1 MGEGCLPAGRQ
12 GVRVNMNLSPSPSS
26 PPARGGESFCC
37 YFLFNGGSKMPKLMI
52 KNIGT
57 LVSGNISNPLLNADT
72 LMIEGGLIQKVGRE
86 KSLDTKG
93 VDQVMDIGGMTI
105 TPGLI
110 DSHCHPV
117 LGDFTP
123 RQKMLDFIESSL
135 HGGVTTLISA
145 GEVHLAGRPK
155 DVAGTK
161 ALAILA
167 AKSFASARPAGVKVL
182 GGGLILESGLQEKDF
197 EELAKEGVKVVG
209 EIGLGGVKSPK
220 DAAPMVKWA
229 KKYGM
234 VVMMH
239 TGGTS
244 IPGSTTVPAD
254 DVIAADPD
262 IVSHINGGPTA
273 ISIKEAEK
281 LIRETS
287 LTLEI
292 VHCGNSKMIVDV
304 MKIVKELK
312 AYPRIIIGNDAP
324 SGTGVIPLGILRVI
338 NFLASLCDAKAEEA
352 IAMATGNTAKV
363 YKLNRGV
370 VEVGKEADLVIMD
383 APMGSVGKDALS
395 AIEAGD
401 IPGIAGVMIDGV
413 MKIGVSRNTPPP
425 NGKIV
430 TSKA

>member
-1 MGEGCLPAGRQ
+1 MG
-12 GVRVNMNLSPSPSS
+12 
-26 PPARGGESFCC
+26 
-37 YFLFNGGSKMPKLMI
+37 KLMV

-57 LVSGNISNPLLNADT
+57 LVSGDISSPLSKGDAIV
-72 LMIEGGLIQKVGRE
+72 IEGALIQAVGRE
-86 KSLDTKG
+86 KDLDVKG
-93 VDQVMDIGGMTI
+93 VEQVIDVQGMTVS
-105 TPGLI
+105 PGLI

-161 ALAILA
+161 ALAVLA
-167 AKSFASARPAGVKVL
+167 AKSFANARPGGVKVL
-182 GGGLILESGLQEKDF
+182 GGGLILEPGLQEKDF
-197 EELAKEGVKVVG
+197 EELARDGVRVVG
-209 EIGLGGVKSPK
+209 EIGLGAVKTPK

-244 IPGSTTVPAD
+244 IPGSSTVPAA
-254 DVIAADPD
+254 DVIATDPD
-262 IVSHINGGPTA
+262 VISHINGGTTA
-273 ISIKEAEK
+273 VSVQEAEK
-281 LIRETS
+281 LVRNTS
-287 LTLEI
+287 LAIEI
-292 VHCGNSKMIVDV
+292 VHCGNMKMICDV
-304 MKIVKELK
+304 MKMVKESK
-312 AYPRIIIGNDAP
+312 AYHRVIIGNDAP

-338 NFLASLCDAKAEEA
+338 NFVASLCGVKAEEA
-352 IAMATGNTAKV
+352 IAMATGNTARV

-370 VEVGKEADLVIMD
+370 IAAGKEADLVIMD
-383 APMGSVGKDALS
+383 APLGSVGKDALS

-401 IPGIAGVMIDGV
+401 IPGVAGVLVDGQ
-413 MKIGVSRNTPPP
+413 MKIGVSRNTPPAVR
-425 NGKIV
+425 KV
-430 TSKA
+430 VSSKP

>member
-1 MGEGCLPAGRQ
+1 
-12 GVRVNMNLSPSPSS
+12 
-26 PPARGGESFCC
+26 
-37 YFLFNGGSKMPKLMI
+37 MI

-57 LVSGNISNPLLNADT
+57 LVSGDISNPLLTGDA
-72 LMIEGGLIQKVGRE
+72 LIVEGGLIQAIGKEKELDVRGIEQVIDVG
-86 KSLDTKG
+86 K
-93 VDQVMDIGGMTI
+93 MTL

-135 HGGVTTLISA
+135 HGGVTTAISA
-145 GEVHLAGRPK
+145 GEVHLPGRPK

-167 AKSFASARPAGVKVL
+167 AKSFANARPSGVKVL
-182 GGGLILESGLQEKDF
+182 GGSIILEPGLQEKDF
-197 EELAKEGVKVVG
+197 EELAREGVKVVA

-220 DAAPMVKWA
+220 EAAPMVKWA

-244 IPGSTTVPAD
+244 IPGSATVSAD
-254 DVIAADPD
+254 DVIATDPD

-273 ISIKEAEK
+273 VSFAEAEK
-281 LIRETS
+281 LIRKTA

-292 VHCGNSKMIVDV
+292 AHCGNSKMIVDV
-304 MKIVKELK
+304 MKIVKEMK

-338 NFLASLCDAKAEEA
+338 NFLASLCGVKAEEA

-363 YKLNRGV
+363 YRLNRGV
-370 VEVGKEADLVIMD
+370 IEVGREADLVIMD
-383 APMGSVGKDALS
+383 SPLGSVGKDALS

-401 IPGIAGVMIDGV
+401 IPGIAAVLIDGQ

-430 TSKA
+430 VSKL

>member
-1 MGEGCLPAGRQ
+1 MA
-12 GVRVNMNLSPSPSS
+12 
-26 PPARGGESFCC
+26 
-37 YFLFNGGSKMPKLMI
+37 KLMI

-57 LVSGNISNPLLNADT
+57 LVSGDISNPILNADA
-72 LMIEGGLIQKVGRE
+72 LLIDGGLIQSVGKE
-86 KSLDTKG
+86 KNLDTKG
-93 VDQVMDIGGMTI
+93 VDQGVDVGGMTV

-123 RQKMLDFIESSL
+123 RQKMLDYIESSL
-135 HGGVTTLISA
+135 HGGVTTVISA
-145 GEVHLAGRPK
+145 GEAHLPGRPK

-167 AKSFASARPAGVKVL
+167 AKSFASARPGGVKVL
-182 GGGLILESGLQEKDF
+182 GGSLILEPGLQEKDF

-220 DAAPMVKWA
+220 DAVPMVKWA

-244 IPGSTTVPAD
+244 IPGSTTVPAE
-254 DVIAADPD
+254 DVIATDPD

-273 ISIKEAEK
+273 ISLAEAEK
-281 LIRETS
+281 LIRKTS
-287 LTLEI
+287 LILEI
-292 VHCGNSKMIVDV
+292 VHCGNSKMIVDA
-304 MKIVKELK
+304 MKMVKEVK
-312 AYPRIIIGNDAP
+312 AYPRVIIGNDAP
-324 SGTGVIPLGILRVI
+324 SGTGVVPLGILRVI
-338 NFLASLCDAKAEEA
+338 NFLASLCDVKAEEA

-363 YKLNRGV
+363 YRLNRGV
-370 VEVGKEADLVIMD
+370 IEVGKEADLVIMD

-401 IPGIAGVMIDGV
+401 IPGIAGVLIDGQ

-425 NGKIV
+425 NRKIV
-430 TSKA
+430 TSKPQ

>member
-1 MGEGCLPAGRQ
+1 MA
-12 GVRVNMNLSPSPSS
+12 
-26 PPARGGESFCC
+26 
-37 YFLFNGGSKMPKLMI
+37 KLMI

-57 LVSGNISNPLLNADT
+57 LASGNISNPILDADT
-72 LMIEGGLIQKVGRE
+72 IVIEGGLIQAVGNG
-86 KSLDTKG
+86 KNLDTKG

-135 HGGVTTLISA
+135 HGGVTSLISA

-182 GGGLILESGLQEKDF
+182 GGGLILEPGLQEKDF

-254 DVIAADPD
+254 DVIATDPD

-273 ISIKEAEK
+273 ISISEAER
-281 LIRETS
+281 LIRKTS
-287 LTLEI
+287 LALEI
-292 VHCGNSKMIVDV
+292 VHCGNSKMIVEV
-304 MKIVKELK
+304 MKIVKEAK

-338 NFLASLCDAKAEEA
+338 NFLASLCGVKAEEA
-352 IAMATGNTAKV
+352 IAMATGNTARI
-363 YKLNRGV
+363 YKLKRGV

-383 APMGSVGKDALS
+383 APMGSVGKNALS

-413 MKIGVSRNTPPP
+413 MKIGVSKNTPPP

-430 TSKA
+430 TSQM

>member
-1 MGEGCLPAGRQ
+1 MA
-12 GVRVNMNLSPSPSS
+12 
-26 PPARGGESFCC
+26 
-37 YFLFNGGSKMPKLMI
+37 KLMI
-52 KNIGT
+52 KNIGA

-72 LMIEGGLIQKVGRE
+72 LIIEGGLIQKVGRE
-86 KSLDTKG
+86 KGLDNKG

-182 GGGLILESGLQEKDF
+182 GGGLILEPGLQEKDF

-220 DAAPMVKWA
+220 DAAPMIRWA

-281 LIRETS
+281 LIRKTS

-304 MKIVKELK
+304 MKIVKEAK

-324 SGTGVIPLGILRVI
+324 SGTGVIPLSILRVI
-338 NFLASLCDAKAEEA
+338 NFLASLCDVKGEEA

-363 YKLNRGV
+363 YKLNRGII
-370 VEVGKEADLVIMD
+370 EVGKEADLVIMD

-401 IPGIAGVMIDGV
+401 IPGIAGVLIDGQ

>member
-1 MGEGCLPAGRQ
+1 
-12 GVRVNMNLSPSPSS
+12 
-26 PPARGGESFCC
+26 
-37 YFLFNGGSKMPKLMI
+37 MPKLLI
-52 KNIGT
+52 KNIGI
-57 LVSGNISNPLLNADT
+57 LVSGDISRPLLNADAV
-72 LMIEGGLIQKVGRE
+72 LVEGGMIQAVGKE
-86 KSLDTKG
+86 KDLDLRG
-93 VDQVMDIGGMTI
+93 VDQVMDVGGMAV

-135 HGGVTTLISA
+135 HGGVTTVISA
-145 GEVHLAGRPK
+145 GEVHLPGRPK

-167 AKSFASARPAGVKVL
+167 AKSFAAARPGGVKVL
-182 GGGLILESGLQEKDF
+182 GGALILEPGLQEKDF
-197 EELAKEGVKVVG
+197 EELAREGVRVVG
-209 EIGLGGVKSPK
+209 EIGLGGIKGPK

-244 IPGSTTVPAD
+244 IPGSSTVPAE
-254 DVIAADPD
+254 DVITAGAD

-273 ISIKEAEK
+273 VSLGEAEK
-281 LIRETS
+281 LIRSTT
-287 LTLEI
+287 LTLEV
-292 VHCGNSKMIVDV
+292 VHCGNLKMIVEA
-304 MKIVKELK
+304 MKIVKEVK

-338 NFLASLCDAKAEEA
+338 NFLASLCGVKAEEA

-363 YKLNRGV
+363 YRLNRGL
-370 VEVGKEADLVIMD
+370 VEPGKEADLAIMD
-383 APMGSVGKDALS
+383 APLGSVGRDALS

-401 IPGIAGVMIDGV
+401 IPGVAGVLIDGQ

-425 NGKIV
+425 NRKVVTGK
-430 TSKA
+430 A

>member
-1 MGEGCLPAGRQ
+1 MA
-12 GVRVNMNLSPSPSS
+12 
-26 PPARGGESFCC
+26 
-37 YFLFNGGSKMPKLMI
+37 KLMI

-57 LVSGNISNPLLNADT
+57 LVSGNISNPVLNADAI
-72 LMIEGGLIQKVGRE
+72 LIEGGLIQAVGKE

-167 AKSFASARPAGVKVL
+167 AKSYASARPAGVKVL
-182 GGGLILESGLQEKDF
+182 GGGLILEPGLQEKDF

-234 VVMMH
+234 IVMMH

-273 ISIKEAEK
+273 ISIQEAEK
-281 LIRETS
+281 LIRKTS
-287 LTLEI
+287 LALEI
-292 VHCGNSKMIVDV
+292 VHCGNSKMIVGV
-304 MKIVKELK
+304 MKIVKEGK

-338 NFLASLCDAKAEEA
+338 NFLASLCEVKAEEA

-413 MKIGVSRNTPPP
+413 TKIGVSRNTPPP

>member
-1 MGEGCLPAGRQ
+1 
-12 GVRVNMNLSPSPSS
+12 
-26 PPARGGESFCC
+26 
-37 YFLFNGGSKMPKLMI
+37 MPKLMI

-57 LVSGNISNPLLNADT
+57 LVSGNISNPVLNADT
-72 LMIEGGLIQKVGRE
+72 LMIEGGLIQAVGKE
-86 KSLDTKG
+86 KSLDSRG

-182 GGGLILESGLQEKDF
+182 GGGLILEPGLQEKDF

-273 ISIKEAEK
+273 ISIAEAEK
-281 LIRETS
+281 LIRKTS
-287 LTLEI
+287 LILEI

-304 MKIVKELK
+304 MKIVKVVK

-338 NFLASLCDAKAEEA
+338 NFLASLCGVKAEEA

-370 VEVGKEADLVIMD
+370 VEAGKEADLVIMD

-401 IPGIAGVMIDGV
+401 IPGIAGVLIDGV

-425 NGKIV
+425 NRKIV
-430 TSKA
+430 SGKA

>member
-1 MGEGCLPAGRQ
+1 
-12 GVRVNMNLSPSPSS
+12 
-26 PPARGGESFCC
+26 
-37 YFLFNGGSKMPKLMI
+37 
-52 KNIGT
+52 
-57 LVSGNISNPLLNADT
+57 
-72 LMIEGGLIQKVGRE
+72 
-86 KSLDTKG
+86 
-93 VDQVMDIGGMTI
+93 
-105 TPGLI
+105 
-110 DSHCHPV
+110 
-117 LGDFTP
+117 
-123 RQKMLDFIESSL
+123 MLDFIESSL
-135 HGGVTTLISA
+135 HGGVTTIISA

-182 GGGLILESGLQEKDF
+182 GGGLILEPGLQEKDF

-209 EIGLGGVKSPK
+209 EIGLGGIKGPK
-220 DAAPMVKWA
+220 EGAPMVKWA

-254 DVIAADPD
+254 DVIATDPD

-273 ISIKEAEK
+273 ISIQEAEK
-281 LIRETS
+281 LIRKTS
-287 LTLEI
+287 LVLEI
-292 VHCGNSKMIVDV
+292 VHCGNSKMILDV
-304 MKIVKELK
+304 MKIVKEVK

-338 NFLASLCDAKAEEA
+338 NFLASLCDVKAEEA
-352 IAMATGNTAKV
+352 IAMASGNTAEV
-363 YKLNRGV
+363 YKLNRGSI
-370 VEVGKEADLVIMD
+370 EAGKEADLVIMD

-401 IPGIAGVMIDGV
+401 IPGIAGVLIDGG

-430 TSKA
+430 INK

>member
-1 MGEGCLPAGRQ
+1 MA
-12 GVRVNMNLSPSPSS
+12 
-26 PPARGGESFCC
+26 
-37 YFLFNGGSKMPKLMI
+37 KLMI
-52 KNIGT
+52 KNIST
-57 LVSGNISNPLLNADT
+57 LVSGNISNPVLNADT
-72 LMIEGGLIQKVGRE
+72 LIIEGGLIQGVGKE
-86 KSLDTKG
+86 KDLNTKG

-145 GEVHLAGRPK
+145 GEVHLPGRPK

-167 AKSFASARPAGVKVL
+167 SKSFASARPAGVKVL
-182 GGGLILESGLQEKDF
+182 GGGLILELGLQEKDF

-273 ISIKEAEK
+273 ISIQEAEK
-281 LIRETS
+281 LVRKTP

-292 VHCGNSKMIVDV
+292 VHCGNSKMILDV
-304 MKIVKELK
+304 MKIVKEVK
-312 AYPRIIIGNDAP
+312 ATPRIIIGNDAP

-338 NFLASLCDAKAEEA
+338 NFLASLCDVKAEEA
-352 IAMATGNTAKV
+352 IAMASGNTAKV
-363 YKLNRGV
+363 YKLNRGII
-370 VEVGKEADLVIMD
+370 EVGKEADLVIMD

-401 IPGIAGVMIDGV
+401 IPGIAGVLIDGV

-430 TSKA
+430 TSK